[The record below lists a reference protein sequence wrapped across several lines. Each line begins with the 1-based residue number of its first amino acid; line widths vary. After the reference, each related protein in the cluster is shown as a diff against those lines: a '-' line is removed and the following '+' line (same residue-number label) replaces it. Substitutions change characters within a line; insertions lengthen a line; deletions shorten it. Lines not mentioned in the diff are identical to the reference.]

1 MSNQRSYTEKIETT
15 GGQIVHKLKELF
27 RDASAK
33 RVVIRNAKGNQIMA
47 FPLTF
52 GVAGGVATLLWATPV
67 AIIAAVGGVL
77 AKLTLEVERTDDTPS
92 DTGFHA

>member
-52 GVAGGVATLLWATPV
+52 GVAGGGVATLLWATPPV
-67 AIIAAVGGVL
+67 AIIAAVG
-77 AKLTLEVERTDDTPS
+77 ASWPS
-92 DTGFHA
+92 